1 MPLLDHF
8 HSPLADRRDWHSFH
22 NHWAAAI
29 AADLNTRLPPDYFAE
44 ANVQF
49 GIEIDV
55 GVMEEPE
62 PSDVGPSADPWRPP
76 AATLTVPF
84 AVETD
89 VAEVRVYRQFG
100 GRLLVGAVEL
110 VSPANKDRSESR
122 EAFVTKCDA
131 YLRRGAGVL
140 VVDVVT
146 ERSGN
151 LDDQLMGRVRPGTPV
166 WGADLYAAAYHPSG
180 SNGTG
185 QLSVWREE
193 LAVGRPIPEMPLWL
207 LMGPCVRVRLED
219 TYSRVCR
226 ELRIP
231 MAEAR
236 ALNAP

>member
-8 HSPLADRRDWHSFH
+8 RPPLADRRDWHSFH

-29 AADLNTRLPPDYFAE
+29 AADLNTRLPSDYFAE
-44 ANVQF
+44 ANVQY

-55 GVMEEPE
+55 GVMEEL
-62 PSDVGPSADPWRPP
+62 GPAGEGSEGDAWRPT

-110 VSPANKDRSESR
+110 VSPSNKDRPESR
-122 EAFVTKCDA
+122 EAFVTKCEA
-131 YLRRGAGVL
+131 YLRRGAGV
-140 VVDVVT
+140 VVIDVVT
-146 ERSGN
+146 ERGGN
-151 LDDQLMGRVRPGTPV
+151 LDDLLMERVSPAAPAS
-166 WGADLYAAAYHPSG
+166 GAELYAAAYRPFG
-180 SNGTG
+180 SNGSG

-193 LAVGRPIPEMPLWL
+193 LAVGRPLPELPLWL
-207 LMGPCVRVRLED
+207 LMGPCVRVRLEE
-219 TYSRVCR
+219 TYLRVCR

-231 MAEAR
+231 VTGTR
-236 ALNAP
+236 GLNGT